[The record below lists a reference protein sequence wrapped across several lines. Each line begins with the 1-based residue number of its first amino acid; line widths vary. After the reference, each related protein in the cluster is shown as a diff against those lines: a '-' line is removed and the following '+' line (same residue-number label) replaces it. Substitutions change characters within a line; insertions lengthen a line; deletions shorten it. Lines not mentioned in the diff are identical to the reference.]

1 VIFAGNQTRF
11 SSAARLKYF
20 QFGKSETEEKMPYSS
35 FTLKRVRKELSAEII
50 STDLFSGTEPRE
62 ISSHLKETLSDN
74 VSLAAAVNTE
84 KARSELII
92 APILLEIRKIFG
104 KKISFFSGI
113 ELNVDKER
121 DLTGFCD
128 FIISRSPEQLF
139 LNTPVI
145 AVVEAKNENIMSG
158 LGQCAAE
165 MIASGIFNEQE
176 GTVLPKVYGSVT
188 SGNIW
193 KFLKLEDN
201 KIYIDLDDYSVKEVS
216 KIIGILCSMI
226 EQNA

>member
-1 VIFAGNQTRF
+1 MPYRSFTIKKVQKEFSVEIRENTGLF
-11 SSAARLKYF
+11 SSIE
-20 QFGKSETEEKMPYSS
+20 S
-35 FTLKRVRKELSAEII
+35 
-50 STDLFSGTEPRE
+50 RE
-62 ISSHLKETLSDN
+62 IGNHLKETLLDN
-74 VSLAAAVNTE
+74 VSLAVAINTE

-92 APILLEIRKIFG
+92 APVLIEIRKIFD

-128 FIISRSPEQLF
+128 FIISKSPEQLF

-145 AVVEAKNENIMSG
+145 TIVEAKNENIMSG

-165 MIASGIFNEQE
+165 MIASRIFNEQE
-176 GTVLPKVYGSVT
+176 GTTLSKIYGVVT

-201 KIYIDLDDYSVKEVS
+201 KIYIDLDDYSIKEVS
-216 KIIGILCSMI
+216 KVVGILCSMI

>member
-1 VIFAGNQTRF
+1 
-11 SSAARLKYF
+11 
-20 QFGKSETEEKMPYSS
+20 MPYSS
-35 FTLKRVRKELSAEII
+35 FTIKKVQKEFSVEII
-50 STDLFSGTEPRE
+50 ENTGLFSSVESRE
-62 ISSHLKETLSDN
+62 IGNHLKETLSDN
-74 VSLAAAVNTE
+74 VSLAVAINTE

-92 APILLEIRKIFG
+92 APVLIEIRKIFD

-128 FIISRSPEQLF
+128 FIISKSPEQLF

-145 AVVEAKNENIMSG
+145 TIVEAKNENIMSG

-165 MIASGIFNEQE
+165 MIASRIFNEQE
-176 GTVLPKVYGSVT
+176 GTTLSKIYGVVT

-201 KIYIDLDDYSVKEVS
+201 KIYIDLDDYSIKEIS
-216 KIIGILCSMI
+216 KVVGILCSMI

>member
-1 VIFAGNQTRF
+1 V
-11 SSAARLKYF
+11 
-20 QFGKSETEEKMPYSS
+20 
-35 FTLKRVRKELSAEII
+35 
-50 STDLFSGTEPRE
+50 
-62 ISSHLKETLSDN
+62 
-74 VSLAAAVNTE
+74 
-84 KARSELII
+84 LI
-92 APILLEIRKIFG
+92 EIRKIFD

-128 FIISRSPEQLF
+128 FIISKSPEQLF

-145 AVVEAKNENIMSG
+145 TIVEAKNENIMSG

-165 MIASGIFNEQE
+165 MIASRIFNEQE
-176 GTVLPKVYGSVT
+176 GTTLSKIYGVVT

-201 KIYIDLDDYSVKEVS
+201 KIYIDLDDYSIKEVS
-216 KIIGILCSMI
+216 KVVGILCSMI

>member
-1 VIFAGNQTRF
+1 
-11 SSAARLKYF
+11 
-20 QFGKSETEEKMPYSS
+20 MPYSS
-35 FTLKRVRKELSAEII
+35 FTIRKVQKEFSLEII
-50 STDLFSGTEPRE
+50 EDADLFSGTEPRE
-62 ISSHLKETLSDN
+62 IGNHLKETLSDN

-92 APILLEIRKIFG
+92 APVLIEIRKMFD

-113 ELNVDKER
+113 EMNVDKER

-128 FIISRSPEQLF
+128 FIISKSPEQLF

-145 AVVEAKNENIMSG
+145 TVVEAKNENIMSG

-176 GTVLPKVYGSVT
+176 GTTLSKIYGVVT

-193 KFLKLEDN
+193 KFLKLEGN
-201 KIYIDLDDYSVKEVS
+201 KIYIDLDDYYIKEVS

>member
-1 VIFAGNQTRF
+1 
-11 SSAARLKYF
+11 
-20 QFGKSETEEKMPYSS
+20 MPYSS
-35 FTLKRVRKELSAEII
+35 FTIKKVQKEFSVEIREN
-50 STDLFSGTEPRE
+50 TGLFSSIESRE
-62 ISSHLKETLSDN
+62 IGNHLKETLLDN
-74 VSLAAAVNTE
+74 VSLAVAINTE

-92 APILLEIRKIFG
+92 APVLIEIRKIFD

-128 FIISRSPEQLF
+128 FIISKSPEQLF

-145 AVVEAKNENIMSG
+145 TIVEAKNENIMSG

-165 MIASGIFNEQE
+165 MIASRIFNEQE
-176 GTVLPKVYGSVT
+176 GTTLSKIYGVVT

-201 KIYIDLDDYSVKEVS
+201 KIYIDLDDYSIKEVS
-216 KIIGILCSMI
+216 KVVGILCSMI

>member
-1 VIFAGNQTRF
+1 
-11 SSAARLKYF
+11 
-20 QFGKSETEEKMPYSS
+20 MPYSS
-35 FTLKRVRKELSAEII
+35 FTIRKVQKDFSVEII
-50 STDLFSGTEPRE
+50 EKTDLFSGAESRE
-62 ISSHLKETLSDN
+62 ISNHLKETLADN
-74 VSLAAAVNTE
+74 VSLAAAINTE

-92 APILLEIRKIFG
+92 APVLIEIRKMFN

-113 ELNVDKER
+113 EMNVDKER

-128 FIISRSPEQLF
+128 FIISQSPEQLF
-139 LNTPVI
+139 LNAPVI
-145 AVVEAKNENIMSG
+145 TVVEAKNENIMGG

-165 MIASGIFNEQE
+165 MIASRIFNEQE
-176 GTVLPKVYGSVT
+176 GTILSKIYGVIT

-201 KIYIDLDDYSVKEVS
+201 KIYIDLDDYSIKEVS
-216 KIIGILCSMI
+216 KVVGILCSMI